1 MQVLTTAL
9 PPSSPQVILADM
21 SPELKADVMAHLLAR
36 SVSQIP
42 FFFVPVLGASEPA
55 PPDTAFQMAI
65 YPLLKPVVREAKEVI
80 ISRGDS
86 ISDLTFVHKGTVHA
100 YGHWNAARQLRPPHI
115 RQPEWAGSHPI
126 LGSGSALRTTRR
138 VIGPRTARVLAEEE
152 ELALKTAPSFGRP
165 LLSLTE
171 SGALLSEGALTEA
184 PTNMTNLTYMAELR
198 TELVLMA
205 RSDLLRVLDDF
216 PHARYEIGAFIKA
229 EMLERL
235 KMTYFSLRFQ
245 VTKLC

>member
-1 MQVLTTAL
+1 MQVLTTTL

-42 FFFVPVLGASEPA
+42 FFYVPVLGASEPA

-65 YPLLKPVVREAKEVI
+65 YPLLKPVVREAKEII
-80 ISRGDS
+80 ISRGDA

-100 YGHWNAARQLRPPHI
+100 YGHWSAARQLRPP
-115 RQPEWAGSHPI
+115 EWAGGHPI

-152 ELALKTAPSFGRP
+152 ELALRTAPSFGRP
-165 LLSLTE
+165 LLTLAET
-171 SGALLSEGALTEA
+171 GALLSEGALTET
-184 PTNMTNLTYMAELR
+184 PTKMAYMAVLR

-205 RSDLLRVLDDF
+205 RSDLLKVLDDF

-245 VTKLC
+245 VTNPC